1 MFENDP
7 EKYHMLDPSQQDKNG
22 DSLFHLIAKV
32 KYNST
37 VQKATELLCD
47 KKISSNVKN
56 GENKL
61 PHHYL
66 NTKNDRRLQF
76 FRLASF
82 GGSTKMASKKP
93 KPSGQQKK
101 SVKNKVGDK
110 LNSDLTAEEMAKAE
124 ENDLQQYER
133 TDDVPCA
140 EEKPVVKPTL
150 RKEAVRKM
158 IEDLI
163 YEMDDVAYSK
173 FSSRTD
179 DIVKKEKKNK
189 QEKREPQ
196 VILSD
201 YKCLSRIGI
210 NLYYCL
216 ASTQHF
222 AIHLFFSID

>member
-7 EKYHMLDPSQQDKNG
+7 EKYHMLDPTQQDKNG

-56 GENKL
+56 AENKL

-76 FRLASF
+76 FRLASV
-82 GGSTKMASKKP
+82 GGPTKMVSKKP

-101 SVKNKVGDK
+101 SEKNKSGDK
-110 LNSDLTAEEMAKAE
+110 LDSDLTAEEMTEAE

-133 TDDVPCA
+133 TEDVPSA

-150 RKEAVRKM
+150 RKEALRKM

-163 YEMDDVAYSK
+163 YELDDVAYSK

-179 DIVKKEKKNK
+179 DIEKQIKKTK

-196 VILSD
+196 VIFYFIISVLP
-201 YKCLSRIGI
+201 
-210 NLYYCL
+210 
-216 ASTQHF
+216 A
-222 AIHLFFSID
+222 

>member
-7 EKYHMLDPSQQDKNG
+7 EKYHMLDPTQQDKNG

-56 GENKL
+56 AENKL

-76 FRLASF
+76 FRLASV
-82 GGSTKMASKKP
+82 GGPTKMVSKKP

-101 SVKNKVGDK
+101 SGDE
-110 LNSDLTAEEMAKAE
+110 LDSDLTAEEMTEAE

-133 TDDVPCA
+133 TEDVPSA
-140 EEKPVVKPTL
+140 EEKPVVKPIL
-150 RKEAVRKM
+150 KKEALRKM
-158 IEDLI
+158 IEELI
-163 YEMDDVAYSK
+163 YELDDVAYSK

-179 DIVKKEKKNK
+179 DIEKQIKKTK

-196 VILSD
+196 VI
-201 YKCLSRIGI
+201 
-210 NLYYCL
+210 
-216 ASTQHF
+216 
-222 AIHLFFSID
+222 FFLL

>member
-7 EKYHMLDPSQQDKNG
+7 EKYHMLDPTQQDKNG

-76 FRLASF
+76 FRLASA
-82 GGSTKMASKKP
+82 GGPTKMVSKKP

-101 SVKNKVGDK
+101 SDDK
-110 LNSDLTAEEMAKAE
+110 LDSDLTAEEMTEAE

-133 TDDVPCA
+133 TEDVPSA

-150 RKEAVRKM
+150 RKEALRKM
-158 IEDLI
+158 IEELI
-163 YEMDDVAYSK
+163 YELEDVAYSK

-179 DIVKKEKKNK
+179 DIEKQIKKTK

-196 VILSD
+196 VIFYFIISVLP
-201 YKCLSRIGI
+201 
-210 NLYYCL
+210 
-216 ASTQHF
+216 A
-222 AIHLFFSID
+222 

>member
-7 EKYHMLDPSQQDKNG
+7 EKYHMLDPTQQDKNG

-56 GENKL
+56 AESKL

-76 FRLASF
+76 FRLASV
-82 GGSTKMASKKP
+82 GGPTKMVSKKP

-101 SVKNKVGDK
+101 SGKNKSGDK
-110 LNSDLTAEEMAKAE
+110 LDSDLTAKEMTEAE

-133 TDDVPCA
+133 TEDVPSA
-140 EEKPVVKPTL
+140 EVKPVVKPTL
-150 RKEAVRKM
+150 RKEALRKM
-158 IEDLI
+158 IEELI
-163 YEMDDVAYSK
+163 YELDDVAYSK

-179 DIVKKEKKNK
+179 DIEKQIKKAK

-196 VILSD
+196 VIFYFIISVLP
-201 YKCLSRIGI
+201 
-210 NLYYCL
+210 
-216 ASTQHF
+216 A
-222 AIHLFFSID
+222 

>member
-1 MFENDP
+1 
-7 EKYHMLDPSQQDKNG
+7 
-22 DSLFHLIAKV
+22 LIAKV

-76 FRLASF
+76 FRLASV
-82 GGSTKMASKKP
+82 GGPTKMVSKKP

-101 SVKNKVGDK
+101 SGKNKSGDK
-110 LNSDLTAEEMAKAE
+110 LDSDLTAEEMTEAE

-133 TDDVPCA
+133 TEDVPSA

-150 RKEAVRKM
+150 RKEELRKRIQVDPYAGKM
-158 IEDLI
+158 LI
-163 YEMDDVAYSK
+163 IK
-173 FSSRTD
+173 
-179 DIVKKEKKNK
+179 
-189 QEKREPQ
+189 
-196 VILSD
+196 
-201 YKCLSRIGI
+201 
-210 NLYYCL
+210 
-216 ASTQHF
+216 
-222 AIHLFFSID
+222 

>member
-37 VQKATELLCD
+37 VQKATELLCY

-61 PHHYL
+61 PIHYL

-76 FRLASF
+76 FRLASV
-82 GGSTKMASKKP
+82 GGPTKMASKKP
-93 KPSGQQKK
+93 KPSGQEKK
-101 SVKNKVGDK
+101 SGKKNSGEK
-110 LNSDLTAEEMAKAE
+110 LDSDLTAEEMTKVE

-133 TDDVPCA
+133 TEDVPSA

-150 RKEAVRKM
+150 RKEALRKM
-158 IEDLI
+158 IEELI
-163 YEMDDVAYSK
+163 YELDDVAYSK

-179 DIVKKEKKNK
+179 DIEKQIKKTKP
-189 QEKREPQ
+189 EKREPQ
-196 VILSD
+196 VIFYFIISVLP
-201 YKCLSRIGI
+201 
-210 NLYYCL
+210 
-216 ASTQHF
+216 A
-222 AIHLFFSID
+222 